1 MEKKNVTMSDIA
13 KEIGVSIV
21 SVSKALNGK
30 DGVSE
35 SVRKAIQEKAEEM
48 GYKYAKS
55 DKETR
60 ARNSIGIIV
69 NEHFISKDAYYS
81 RLYEKAMMML
91 AEEGQIGLLEII
103 KRSARKNLEAPALIA
118 SDQIRG
124 IIVLGQMSS
133 QYLNMLRKYDIPLL
147 YMDFYK
153 ENPMEDAVVSDSVY
167 GSSILTDYLIRNGHK
182 KIAFVGSIYST
193 SSIMDRYIGYYKAM
207 LLARLKI
214 RPEWLIDDRDEEGN
228 KIELKLPEDMPTAF
242 VCNSD
247 AVAFETIKQLQNKG
261 YSVPEDISVVGF
273 DNFIYSEMSTPKIT
287 TYGVDMDAM
296 VQNTVRIILKKI
308 EDKDYHVGR
317 VVVSGTMIERQSVKK
332 II

>member
-91 AEEGQIGLLEII
+91 AEKGQIGLLEII

-247 AVAFETIKQLQNKG
+247 AVAFETIKQL
-261 YSVPEDISVVGF
+261 PE
-273 DNFIYSEMSTPKIT
+273 
-287 TYGVDMDAM
+287 
-296 VQNTVRIILKKI
+296 Q
-308 EDKDYHVGR
+308 
-317 VVVSGTMIERQSVKK
+317 SGAAFL
-332 II
+332 